1 MMEVF
6 QLLTTNNVNYSNSD
20 ILTVEI
26 AKISEL
32 VKTGKKIQLE
42 YDKKR
47 DMLKVI
53 ELKSHIID
61 CKGVK

>member
-1 MMEVF
+1 MI
-6 QLLTTNNVNYSNSD
+6 TTTSINYSNSD

-42 YDKKR
+42 FDKKR
-47 DMLKVI
+47 DTLKVI
-53 ELKSHIID
+53 ELKSHLID
-61 CKGVK
+61 CKGGK

>member
-1 MMEVF
+1 MI
-6 QLLTTNNVNYSNSD
+6 TTTSVNYSND
-20 ILTVEI
+20 QILTDEI

-47 DMLKVI
+47 DLLKVI
-53 ELKSHIID
+53 ELKSHIVN
-61 CKGVK
+61 CKGGNNGYN